1 METTYQLKIKSL
13 NKDAIQLYLKTLKK
27 LFNKFELNYTQFR
40 LPTTRKRI
48 TLLKSPHVNKSAREQ
63 FEIKNYQIVLFFK
76 TYYNNKILN
85 ILSLNKP
92 KIITLSIKNR

>member
-27 LFNKFELNYTQFR
+27 LFNKFDLNYTQFR

-48 TLLKSPHVNKSAREQ
+48 TLLKSPHVNKSGGGGAV
-63 FEIKNYQIVLFFK
+63 INI
-76 TYYNNKILN
+76 NIAKIERDADFNQLKPMIQRW
-85 ILSLNKP
+85 ILEANSRRGM
-92 KIITLSIKNR
+92 I

>member
-63 FEIKNYQIVLFFK
+63 FEIKHYTTTIQINSFFK
-76 TYYNNKILN
+76 KKKLHC
-85 ILSLNKP
+85 LLLNKP
-92 KIITLSIKNR
+92 KIVTVSIKSI